1 MYRRTQRTLERRTSV
16 GVSEKR
22 GEEGPKIRNTEED
35 IGKGVITHGNS
46 QRHSWRWKTDR
57 EGGLNHLLI
66 TSEVPGGI

>member
-46 QRHSWRWKTDR
+46 QRQTLLEVEDR
-57 EGGLNHLLI
+57 
-66 TSEVPGGI
+66 